1 MAFLNAMDS
10 RITGANGALALATT
24 GSALLDLHQSL
35 VRGLDHASLDRL
47 FEAALKEATELDA
60 KADLVVLAFM
70 TRAARGEGKGEKAL
84 FYRLLHGVWTH
95 LGIQTVVAVL
105 PLVAHYG
112 YWRDLLSICALPG
125 VPAAIEA
132 RCLSLFAEALRA
144 DEIELAAAAAAG
156 RTPKLSLCG
165 KWAPREHSAFDK
177 KPLCL
182 AAKLAAALF
191 GGASPSAARRKY
203 RQLVAALNTALN
215 TTEVKM
221 AAGRWAEI
229 QFAEVASACLAR
241 HRKAFLNEQLR
252 VLPGRLEQETGNRRP
267 ADADRVEAR
276 RHLRAA
282 MAERGRK
289 GGGVINGRAL
299 LPHEI
304 VTKCMLHREQLMV
317 LAALGDGAPPSP
329 SPLALPLALPIPPSP
344 PRPLLRRGAPP
355 ASRWCL
361 DGRRRRLRPA
371 GAHVLGGGGAD
382 GRAVGRHEGRRRGRP
397 P

>member
-144 DEIELAAAAAAG
+144 DEIELAAAAAEG
-156 RTPKLSLCG
+156 GLTPKLSLCG

-191 GGASPSAARRKY
+191 GGANPSAARRKY
-203 RQLVAALNTALN
+203 RQLVASLNTALN

-252 VLPGRLEQETGNRRP
+252 VLPGSHEQETGNRRP

-304 VTKCMLHREQLMV
+304 VAKCMLHREQLMV
-317 LAALGDGAPPSP
+317 LAALGDGAP
-329 SPLALPLALPIPPSP
+329 LPLALPIPPSP
-344 PRPLLRRGAPP
+344 PRPSLRRGALT
-355 ASRWCL
+355 ASRCAF
-361 DGRRRRLRPA
+361 DGRR
-371 GAHVLGGGGAD
+371 
-382 GRAVGRHEGRRRGRP
+382 
-397 P
+397 